1 MQESVA
7 GEELLMFEDKRIM
20 IVRDNIQAFKHVLAL
35 EFVCRRSLNIWE
47 DGRTDDE
54 RPDELK
60 MEQEEQ
66 GNKKNKWSG
75 WSMKVELWNRL
86 VSSWMSKWVGKRVSE
101 WVSEWVSELVSEWV
115 SGWVQ
120 VSEWKWVS
128 EGVSERVSQL
138 MDEWV
143 S

>member
-75 WSMKVELWNRL
+75 WSMKVEL
-86 VSSWMSKWVGKRVSE
+86 
-101 WVSEWVSELVSEWV
+101 
-115 SGWVQ
+115 
-120 VSEWKWVS
+120 
-128 EGVSERVSQL
+128 
-138 MDEWV
+138 
-143 S
+143 